1 LSKLV
6 ARDGVKAADVRLYRQ
21 ANLTGHEVTPG
32 ATAGDD
38 EACRGFEFESLDALE
53 IAPWLILQSAQEQAG
68 EIVAA
73 ATAEAEQLRQ
83 HASRQSAEAGRAQA
97 MQELLP
103 ALEAF
108 ASAGRSLIAFEEQ
121 LLARSAPQIVDLAL
135 EIAAKV
141 IGNAIDNDSAG
152 EICAAILER
161 AKHEARDA
169 KALCIWLNPIDHR
182 ILSELRPELVKAGRA
197 GGRTI
202 EIVAAEAIA
211 RGGCR
216 IESEAGIVD
225 ATIGTQLDEIRRQLL
240 DTEL

>member
-1 LSKLV
+1 MSKLV
-6 ARDGVKAADVRLYRQ
+6 ARDGVKAEDVHLYRQ
-21 ANLTGHEVTPG
+21 ANLHGDAAAPDT
-32 ATAGDD
+32 TAGAD
-38 EACRGFEFESLDALE
+38 EACRGFEFESLDTLE

-68 EIVAA
+68 VIVAA

-83 HASRQSAEAGRAQA
+83 RAARQSAEAARAQA
-97 MQELLP
+97 VQELLP

-108 ASAGRSLIAFEEQ
+108 AAASQSLIAFEER
-121 LLARSAPQIVDLAL
+121 LLERCAPQVVDLAL
-135 EIAAKV
+135 AIAAKV
-141 IGNAIDNDSAG
+141 IGNAVDNDGAG

-161 AKHEARDA
+161 AKREARDA

-182 ILSELRPELVKAGRA
+182 ILSELRPELVKAGSA

-202 EIVAAEAIA
+202 EIVATAEIA

-216 IESEAGIVD
+216 LESETGIVD